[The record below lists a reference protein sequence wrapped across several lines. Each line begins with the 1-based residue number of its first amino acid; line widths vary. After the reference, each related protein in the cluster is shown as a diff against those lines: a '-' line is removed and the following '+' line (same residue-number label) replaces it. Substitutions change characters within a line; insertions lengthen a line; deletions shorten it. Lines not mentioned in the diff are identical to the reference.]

1 METDSEALVAAAS
14 SSSFVETGP
23 RTIVNGILESDL
35 PLAEKTFER
44 ICDEVTTVGGA
55 GFETS
60 ASVLRLILFYVFTDQ
75 NMLQRLRNELVSVKA
90 TSHETVQLVNLEQL
104 PYLTS
109 VLMEGLRLSPG
120 IATRL
125 QRISPGRDLMYSQW
139 RIPAGTPIGMTNM
152 WMHLD
157 ETLYPDPTRF
167 NPDRWMDLE
176 ARKILERT
184 FAPFSKGTRICI
196 GMQ

>member
-1 METDSEALVAAAS
+1 VS
-14 SSSFVETGP
+14 
-23 RTIVNGILESDL
+23 
-35 PLAEKTFER
+35 
-44 ICDEVTTVGGA
+44 GA

-60 ASVLRLILFYVFTDQ
+60 ASVLRLILFHVFTNRDIL
-75 NMLQRLRNELVSVKA
+75 LQLRNELVSAKTA
-90 TSHETVQLVNLEQL
+90 SHETLELVKLEQL

-109 VLMEGLRLSPG
+109 ILMEGLRLSPG

-125 QRISPGRDLMYSQW
+125 QRIAPDKELVYKQW
-139 RIPAGTPIGMTNM
+139 RIPAGTPVGMTNM

-157 ETLYPDPTRF
+157 EKLYPDPMRF
-167 NPDRWMDLE
+167 NPDRWMDLD
-176 ARKILERT
+176 ARKVLERT